1 MNINVLKTFLAV
13 DRCSGFNAAAEHMN
27 LTQTA
32 VSARIRQLE
41 EALKTEL
48 FIRGP
53 GGTQLSEA
61 GRHFKIYAEQIV
73 RTWDYMNQD
82 MTALFENRVSMRLGV
97 QISIWDEL
105 LIDLTVWL
113 EEHHQ
118 KIPFMLNF
126 DHWTDM
132 HEAIEQRSLD
142 LAITHEIPLNGNIQ
156 VHTLPPEQMIL
167 VADQP
172 ISFARA
178 ADKLFINL
186 ELGHEYEKRTQEV
199 FPDRKLHH
207 LILGHAQMGLKYL
220 LKRGG
225 TGYFPARMVEPF
237 IGNKTLYRVADSPA
251 IEIPCSAIYLAE
263 NPAIDNIRELIQG
276 LELIRQPGCEL

>member
-1 MNINVLKTFLAV
+1 MNINVLKTFLTV
-13 DRCSGFNAAAEHMN
+13 DRSGGFNAAAEQMN

-41 EALKTEL
+41 EALQAEL

-53 GGTQLSEA
+53 AGTQLSEA
-61 GRHFKIYAEQIV
+61 GRHFRIYAEQIV
-73 RTWDYMNQD
+73 RTWEYMNQD
-82 MTALFENRVSMRLGV
+82 MTALFQNRVSMRLGV

-105 LIDLTVWL
+105 LVDLTVWL
-113 EEHHQ
+113 EEYHQ

-132 HEAIEQRSLD
+132 QEAVEQRSLD
-142 LAITHEIPLNGNIQ
+142 LAITHEAPLNSALQ
-156 VHTLPPEQMIL
+156 VHPLPAEQMIL
-167 VADQP
+167 VADQA
-172 ISFARA
+172 ISFNEASQ
-178 ADKLFINL
+178 KLFINL
-186 ELGHEYEKRTQEV
+186 ELGHEYEQQTQAV

-225 TGYFPARMVEPF
+225 VGYFPAPMVKDHLAENRLF
-237 IGNKTLYRVADSPA
+237 RVTDAPE
-251 IEIPCSAIYLAE
+251 IEIPCHAIYLAE
-263 NPAIDNIRELIQG
+263 NPAVDNINDLIKG
-276 LELIRQPGCEL
+276 LELIRAEAQIL